1 MRVKFVFRVFVKF
14 VFQVCFHVFVR
25 LSSLCVCVS
34 GLFSCLCVCQ
44 GCKQACMCVCFK
56 LVRKC
61 VYSVKDRCPAD
72 SISYNYVESIM
83 GLGVQRNMLKSRN
96 EYLGIRLKENK
107 NIFLILFMLSLIFTL
122 FSYIIIRY
130 KNYVLS

>member
-1 MRVKFVFRVFVKF
+1 MCFCVCQVCVC
-14 VFQVCFHVFVR
+14 VFQVCFRV
-25 LSSLCVCVS
+25 CVCVKVVS
-34 GLFSCLCVCQ
+34 KYV
-44 GCKQACMCVCFK
+44 CVCFK

-107 NIFLILFMLSLIFTL
+107 NIFILFMLSLIFTL

>member
-1 MRVKFVFRVFVKF
+1 MC
-14 VFQVCFHVFVR
+14 VFQVCFRV
-25 LSSLCVCVS
+25 CVCVKVVNKYVC
-34 GLFSCLCVCQ
+34 LCLCVFQ
-44 GCKQACMCVCFK
+44 VGSQVCV
-56 LVRKC
+56 
-61 VYSVKDRCPAD
+61 SVKDRCPAD

-107 NIFLILFMLSLIFTL
+107 NIFILFMLSLIFTL